1 MTGLF
6 CISGVWRHG
15 QLNGWG
21 RMVNQNG
28 EKFEGSWVQGRKEG
42 VGFCVNHNGDWF
54 EGREKLN
61 VVMKNT

>member
-1 MTGLF
+1 
-6 CISGVWRHG
+6 
-15 QLNGWG
+15 
-21 RMVNQNG
+21 MVNQNG